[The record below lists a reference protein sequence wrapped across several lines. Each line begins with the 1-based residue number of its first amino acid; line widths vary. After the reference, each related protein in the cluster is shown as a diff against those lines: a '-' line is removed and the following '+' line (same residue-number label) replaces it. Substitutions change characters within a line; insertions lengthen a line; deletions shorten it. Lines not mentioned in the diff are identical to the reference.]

1 MIRRLIL
8 ILLLF
13 EIILLISIQSA
24 VSQVIERSIF
34 LPFERFINQL
44 EGKYQVQ
51 FFYKSDWFDMKNLNS
66 SILQMP
72 FEEILEKLK
81 SETDFSIITIDSVLY
96 IFVPIK
102 PDLKSPVEQKIS
114 GTITIGDA
122 NEYGKY
128 SKAVL
133 QGKITDGITGNILPG
148 ATLYID
154 KLKIG
159 VMTDNK
165 GIYNIKIPV
174 GEYTVRLTFMG
185 YDENYYEINL
195 VGSGNLNMELYEKS
209 IRLGEVIVTAEKPD
223 LNVSGSQMSYIRLD
237 TRAIKEL
244 PLTLG
249 GSDVI
254 KSLTLMPGVQTIG
267 EFGTGFNVR
276 GGSADQNLI
285 LLEDV
290 PLFNASHLFGL
301 TSVVN
306 SDGISQVELYKAGI
320 PAKYGER
327 ASSVLD
333 IKFGAEDPDIF
344 KIKGGIGLLDSRLYI
359 ETPLIDKKLS
369 ILISARTSY
378 TNWLLHKIPDID
390 LMNSSAHFYDINTLL
405 TYNPNSSDKISLFT
419 YISNDKFGFAANTSY
434 VYNNLLA
441 SVRWKHTFSNILYFN
456 LHAGLSNYRFS
467 VTESDT
473 SRIWEEYKINSSIKY
488 KNIKGELSW
497 FPLEYHSVNLGFNS
511 AFYTINPGEIIPSH
525 DATIIERNIIQ
536 REKAVENAIF
546 LSDNISLSSKLTMD
560 VGLRF
565 SLYSFLGPNMVYTY
579 DPDLPKNRDSIID
592 STLYIKNKI
601 ICNYAG
607 LEPRLSFKYITSDHS
622 SLKFSYNRIHQYV
635 NLISNTSV
643 MVPSDIWKLSS
654 PNLKPLTCDHFAF
667 GYFRNYKNNSI
678 ESSIEIYYKRLLD
691 VIDYKNGTRI
701 LLNPYLET
709 DLLNVS
715 GSNYGI
721 ELYVKKN
728 SGKLTGWLSYTL
740 SKSMLRSTGSFDDEK
755 INDNRVFPSNFDR
768 PNNIVVNANWH
779 VSRRWRLGGT
789 FNYSTGRPVSL
800 PEYKFNYQGYQL
812 LYYSDRNEYRLPDY
826 HRLDVSITYDKS
838 LKIKKSWKGSWTL
851 SVINLYG
858 RKNAYSVFYKK
869 EEHMVSNQYRL
880 YDNYMLYII
889 GIPFPMLTY
898 NFSF

>member
-579 DPDLPKNRDSIID
+579 DPGLPKKRDSIID

>member
-8 ILLLF
+8 KILLF
-13 EIILLISIQSA
+13 EIIFLISIQSA
-24 VSQVIERSIF
+24 VSQVIERSGY
-34 LPFERFINQL
+34 LPFGSLINQL
-44 EGKYQVQ
+44 ESKFQVH
-51 FFYKSDWFDMKNLNS
+51 FFYKSEWFEMKNLNS

-96 IFVPIK
+96 IFEPVK
-102 PDLKSPVEQKIS
+102 PDLKHPVEQKIS
-114 GTITIGDA
+114 GAITIGNS

-133 QGKITDGITGNILPG
+133 QGRITDGMTGNILPG
-148 ATLYID
+148 ATLFID

-159 VMTDNK
+159 VMTDNN

-185 YDENYYEINL
+185 YDENSYEINL
-195 VGSGNLNMELYEKS
+195 VGSGNLDMELYEKS

-237 TRAIKEL
+237 TKSIKEL

-276 GGSADQNLI
+276 GGGADQNLI

-306 SDGISQVELYKAGI
+306 SDGISQVELFKAGI
-320 PAKYGER
+320 PAKYGDR

-333 IKFGAEDPDIF
+333 IRFGAENPDIF

-359 ETPLIDKKLS
+359 ETPVIDKKVS
-369 ILISARTSY
+369 FLISARTSY

-390 LMNSSAHFYDINTLL
+390 LMNSSAHFYDVNTLL
-405 TYNPNSSDKISLFT
+405 TYNLNSSDRISLFT
-419 YISNDKFGFAANTSY
+419 YISNDRFGFARNTSY
-434 VYNNLLA
+434 LYSNLLA

-467 VTESDT
+467 VAESDT
-473 SRIWEEYKINSSIKY
+473 SRIWEEYEINSSISY

-497 FPLEYHSVNLGFNS
+497 FPLENHSVNLGLNS
-511 AFYTINPGEIIPSH
+511 VFYTINPGEIIPAH
-525 DATIIERNIIQ
+525 DATIIEKSIMQ
-536 REKAVENAIF
+536 SEKAVENAFF
-546 LSDNISLSSKLTMD
+546 LSDNILVTSKLTLD
-560 VGLRF
+560 FGLRF
-565 SLYSFLGPNMVYTY
+565 SFYSFLGPNKVYSY
-579 DPDLPKNRDSIID
+579 NPGLPKNRETIID
-592 STLYIKNKI
+592 STLYTKNKI
-601 ICNYAG
+601 ICNSAG
-607 LEPRLSFKYITSDHS
+607 LEPRLSVRYSTSDNS

-643 MVPSDIWKLSS
+643 MIPSDIWKLST
-654 PNLKPLTCDHFAF
+654 PNLNPITSDHFALGF
-667 GYFRNYKNNSI
+667 FKNFKNNSI
-678 ESSIEIYYKRLLD
+678 ESSIEIYYKRLINA
-691 VIDYKNGTRI
+691 IDYKNGTRI
-701 LLNPYLET
+701 LLNSYLET
-709 DLLNVS
+709 DLLNVI
-715 GSNYGI
+715 GNNYGI
-721 ELYVKKN
+721 EFYVRKN
-728 SGKLTGWLSYTL
+728 TGKLTGWLSYTL
-740 SKSMLRSTGSFDDEK
+740 SKSLLKSSGLFEEEK
-755 INDNRVFPSNFDR
+755 INDNQVFPSNFDR
-768 PNNIVVNANWH
+768 PNNIVANFNWH
-779 VSRRWRLGGT
+779 LSRRWRLGGT

-800 PEYKFNYQGYQL
+800 PEYKFDYQGYQL
-812 LYYSDRNEYRLPDY
+812 LYYSDRNKYRLPDY

-880 YDNYMLYII
+880 YDNYILYII